1 MMKQN
6 VTITTKIEPFEVPE
20 TVSSVAD
27 ENGPMYYYPISG
39 LSESDLERLCDQ
51 FTKAVFKAAGKEM
64 PPLPGPSCPDCGKR
78 L

>member
-1 MMKQN
+1 MKQN
-6 VTITTKIEPFEVPE
+6 VTITTKIEPFDVPD

-39 LSESDLERLCDQ
+39 LSATDLDRLCEQ
-51 FTKAVFKAAGKEM
+51 FTKAVFKAAGKER
-64 PPLPGPSCPDCGKR
+64 PAQQLPSCPDCGKG